1 VLFSRSGVNLAA
13 LQTIK
18 PRQSLSPGSSARLAR
33 PADPA
38 GSFLLATLSTIA
50 VNRRGP
56 PLLPRAELGI
66 LGLFRWTV
74 KCLEMSRK
82 PGFYAAKT
90 PRAKSEVFAAP

>member
-1 VLFSRSGVNLAA
+1 
-13 LQTIK
+13 
-18 PRQSLSPGSSARLAR
+18 
-33 PADPA
+33 
-38 GSFLLATLSTIA
+38 
-50 VNRRGP
+50 
-56 PLLPRAELGI
+56 LLPRAELGI